1 MKTIF
6 SLIVSFLISTLC
18 LAQEKYMTRTGHISF
33 LSDAPKEKIEAQ
45 NYQVSS
51 ILTSTGDIIFKVPI
65 KSFEFKQALMQDH
78 FNENYMESDK
88 YPQASFKGKIMNMD
102 KIDLKKDG
110 RYVADVEGD
119 VTMHGVTKKSSTK
132 ATLEIKGGKINATTT
147 FPVTLKDFN
156 ITIPKMASEKLQ
168 ETVAVKADLNYEPS
182 K

>member
-1 MKTIF
+1 MKT
-6 SLIVSFLISTLC
+6 SLTLGLSLLISSFC
-18 LAQEKYMTRTGHISF
+18 MAQTKYMTRTGHISF
-33 LSDAPKEKIEAQ
+33 LSDAPKERIEAH

-51 ILTSTGDIIFKVPI
+51 ILSSTGDIIFKVPI

-88 YPQASFKGKIMNMD
+88 FPQATFKGKITNFD

-110 RYVADVEGD
+110 KQEADVEGE
-119 VTMHGVTKKSSTK
+119 VTMHGVTKKTSTK
-132 ATLEIKGGKINATTT
+132 ATLDIKGGKITATTT

-156 ITIPKMASEKLQ
+156 IVIPKMASEKLQ
-168 ETVAVKADLNYEPS
+168 ETVQVKADLNYEPS

>member
-1 MKTIF
+1 MKTTFGLIF
-6 SLIVSFLISTLC
+6 SLLISTLC
-18 LAQEKYMTRTGHISF
+18 LAQEKYMTRTGKVFF
-33 LSDAPKEKIEAQ
+33 LSEAPKETIEAH

-51 ILTSTGDIIFKVPI
+51 ILTSAGDVIFKVPI

-102 KIDLKKDG
+102 KVDLKKEG
-110 RYVADVEGD
+110 KQAVEVEGD
-119 VTMHGVTKKSSTK
+119 VTMHGVTKKTSAK
-132 ATLEIKGGKINATTT
+132 ATLDIKGGKINATTT

-156 ITIPKMASEKLQ
+156 IVIPKMASEKLQ
-168 ETVAVKADLNYEPS
+168 ETVKVTAELNYEPS

>member
-1 MKTIF
+1 MKTLA
-6 SLIVSFLISTLC
+6 LIVSLLISTLGV
-18 LAQEKYMTRTGHISF
+18 AQTKYMTRTGHISF

-51 ILTSTGDIIFKVPI
+51 ILTSTGEIVFKVPV

-88 YPQASFKGKIMNMD
+88 FPQASFKGKILNMD

-110 RYVADVEGD
+110 KQTVDVEGD
-119 VTMHGVTKKSSTK
+119 LTIHGVTKKISTK
-132 ATLEIKGGKINATTT
+132 ATLEIKGDKITASTT

-156 ITIPKMASEKLQ
+156 IVIPNMAKEKLA
-168 ETVAVKADLNYEPS
+168 ETVQVKADLNYEPS